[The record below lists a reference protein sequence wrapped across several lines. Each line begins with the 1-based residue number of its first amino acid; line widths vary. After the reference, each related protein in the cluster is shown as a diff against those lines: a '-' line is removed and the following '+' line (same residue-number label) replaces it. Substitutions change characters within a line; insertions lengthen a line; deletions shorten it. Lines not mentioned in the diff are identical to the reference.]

1 MKTKKPSKQR
11 KRLCQGKLHTRKA
24 VLNAHLSPELRK
36 EMKGKRSLMIK
47 KGDKVKI
54 MRGKNKKK
62 EGKIVNVDH
71 KKAKVFIEKITR
83 KKADGTEKLIPI
95 KASNLLIIELEQKDE
110 KRIKTGKATGKKEE
124 TKVDKKVPKK
134 ETKETKTK
142 EAKDNKKEEIE
153 DKKETVKEKKEI
165 KEELNKEKT
174 EEKKEGL

>member
-11 KRLCQGKLHTRKA
+11 KRLYQGKLHTRKA

-62 EGKIVNVDH
+62 EGKIVKVDH

-110 KRIKTGKATGKKEE
+110 KRIKTGKKQETKTEKKEE
-124 TKVDKKVPKK
+124 KEKELLKK
-134 ETKETKTK
+134 ETK
-142 EAKDNKKEEIE
+142 
-153 DKKETVKEKKEI
+153 KEKKIEN
-165 KEELNKEKT
+165 KEETSKKEKI
-174 EEKKEGL
+174 EEKKEVKKEELEKKEGQ